1 MSDKN
6 LFLYPVWRNAD
17 EAAWKKALSVLVAR
31 GVIAATG
38 EGAEE
43 GEIWF
48 SPGKRS
54 SHVAKAA
61 PEPAFEDCRAHI
73 GNAYFIPD
81 GDTSEYGGKCPGCG
95 VALED
100 VLVVEAI
107 VDFNESDGEDDRQ
120 KCPKCKATVDVEKLK
135 CTIETALAPAFV
147 CFVGAKGGD
156 ANPEL
161 LKALEEATGGAWK
174 WLTEKVEL

>member
-1 MSDKN
+1 MADKN
-6 LFLYPVWRNAD
+6 LFLYPKWRQAD
-17 EAAWKKALSVLVAR
+17 EAAWKKALSVLIAR
-31 GVIAATG
+31 GVINATG

-43 GEIWF
+43 GELWF

-54 SHVAKAA
+54 AHVAKAA
-61 PEPAFEDCRAHI
+61 PEPAFEDCRVHL

-81 GDTSEYGGKCPGCG
+81 GDTSEYGAKCPSC
-95 VALED
+95 AAELED

-107 VDFNESDGEDDRQ
+107 VDFNESDDVDDRQ
-120 KCPKCKATVDVEKLK
+120 KCPKCGKVVNVEKMQ
-135 CTIETALAPAFV
+135 CAITTALAPAFL
-147 CFVGAKGGD
+147 CFVGVKGGD

-161 LKALEEATGGAWK
+161 IKALEEATGCGWN